1 MLYIRFPMKLLL
13 LSALGTLTLCTAPTM
28 AQVIPTENTPEVGT
42 AVNQDGYSVLL
53 GNSADRMELECRA
66 YLAVSFPN
74 GIINPAYLREDLEA
88 TFLEA
93 GRRGGI
99 TPDTLYDSSEIIAN
113 RVGELMELS
122 GEATDIES
130 GLKLQFLYEEMEEF
144 VCERLAKG

>member
-1 MLYIRFPMKLLL
+1 MKSFLLFV
-13 LSALGTLTLCTAPTM
+13 LGSVAFYGTPAI
-28 AQVIPTENTPEVGT
+28 AQVIPAENTPEVAGT
-42 AVNQDGYSVLL
+42 VDQDGYSVMLN
-53 GNSADRMELECRA
+53 NSVDRMELECRA

-74 GIINPAYLREDLEA
+74 GIIDPAYLREDLEA

-99 TPDTLYDSSEIIAN
+99 TPDTLYNSSEIIAN

-122 GEATDIES
+122 DQAADIES
-130 GLKLQFLYEEMEEF
+130 GLKLQFLYEEMESF

>member
-1 MLYIRFPMKLLL
+1 MKSFL
-13 LSALGTLTLCTAPTM
+13 LSALTVGTIFAAPTL
-28 AQVIPTENTPEVGT
+28 AQVIPAENTPEAAAT
-42 AVNQDGYSVLL
+42 VNQEGYSVML
-53 GNSADRMELECRA
+53 GNGADRMEIECRA

-74 GIINPAYLREDLEA
+74 GLINPAYLREDLEA

-99 TPDTLYDSSEIIAN
+99 APDTLRGSSELIAT

-122 GEATDIES
+122 GSASDVQS

-144 VCERLAKG
+144 VCDRLAKS

>member
-1 MLYIRFPMKLLL
+1 MKPLLFSL
-13 LSALGTLTLCTAPTM
+13 GALAVCVSPFISPVL
-28 AQVIPTENTPEVGT
+28 AQVIPAEDTPEVAT
-42 AVNQDGYSVLL
+42 TVNEDGYSVML
-53 GNSADRMELECRA
+53 GDSVDRMELECRA

-74 GIINPAYLREDLEA
+74 GIIDPAYLREDLEA

-93 GRRGGI
+93 GRRGGVA
-99 TPDTLYDSSEIIAN
+99 PDTLYDSSEVIAN

-122 GEATDIES
+122 GRAADIES

>member
-1 MLYIRFPMKLLL
+1 MDTRFPMKPFL
-13 LSALGTLTLCTAPTM
+13 LSILGTLSVLVAPTV
-28 AQVIPTENTPEVGT
+28 AQVIPVEDTPEVAAT
-42 AVNQDGYSVLL
+42 INQDGYSIML
-53 GNSADRMELECRA
+53 GNSVDRMELECRA

-99 TPDTLYDSSEIIAN
+99 APDTLRSSSEVIAT

-122 GEATDIES
+122 GQAVDIES

-144 VCERLAKG
+144 VCARLAKG

>member
-1 MLYIRFPMKLLL
+1 MKLFFL
-13 LSALGTLTLCTAPTM
+13 AILGTLTVGIAPAS
-28 AQVIPTENTPEVGT
+28 AQVIPAEDTPEVAT
-42 AVNQDGYSVLL
+42 TVNQDGYSVML
-53 GNSADRMELECRA
+53 GDSVDRMELECRA

-74 GIINPAYLREDLEA
+74 GIIDPAYLREDLEA

-99 TPDTLYDSSEIIAN
+99 APDTLYDSSEVIAN

-122 GEATDIES
+122 GRAFDVES

>member
-1 MLYIRFPMKLLL
+1 MKPLLFSL
-13 LSALGTLTLCTAPTM
+13 GALAVCVSPFVSPVL
-28 AQVIPTENTPEVGT
+28 AQVIPAEDTPEVAT
-42 AVNQDGYSVLL
+42 TVNEDGYSVML
-53 GNSADRMELECRA
+53 GDSVDRMELECRA

-74 GIINPAYLREDLEA
+74 GIIDPAYLREDLEA

-93 GRRGGI
+93 GRRGGVA
-99 TPDTLYDSSEIIAN
+99 PDTLYDSSEIIAN

-122 GEATDIES
+122 GRAADIES

>member
-1 MLYIRFPMKLLL
+1 MKLYLFP
-13 LSALGTLTLCTAPTM
+13 ALAALTVCVTPAI
-28 AQVIPTENTPEVGT
+28 AQVIPAENTPEVAT
-42 AVNQDGYSVLL
+42 AVNQEGYSVML
-53 GNSADRMELECRA
+53 GDSVDRMELECRA

-74 GIINPAYLREDLEA
+74 GIIDPAYLREDLEA

-99 TPDTLYDSSEIIAN
+99 APDTLYDSSEIIAN

-122 GEATDIES
+122 GQAADLES
-130 GLKLQFLYEEMEEF
+130 GIKLQFLYEEMEEF

>member
-1 MLYIRFPMKLLL
+1 MNPLKPLLIAIVGMLAMEPAI
-13 LSALGTLTLCTAPTM
+13 
-28 AQVIPTENTPEVGT
+28 AQVIPAEDTPEVAT
-42 AVNQDGYSVLL
+42 TVNQEGYSVML
-53 GNSADRMELECRA
+53 GDSVDRMELECRA

-93 GRRGGI
+93 GRRGGVA
-99 TPDTLYDSSEIIAN
+99 PDTLYDSSELIAN

-122 GEATDIES
+122 GRASDVES

>member
-1 MLYIRFPMKLLL
+1 MKSFL
-13 LSALGTLTLCTAPTM
+13 LSVLSFTAFYAAPTM
-28 AQVIPTENTPEVGT
+28 AQVIPVENTPEVAN
-42 AVNQDGYSVLL
+42 AVNQDGYSTML

-74 GIINPAYLREDLEA
+74 GIVDAAYVREDLEA

-99 TPDTLYDSSEIIAN
+99 LPNTLFDSSEIIAT
-113 RVGELMELS
+113 RVAELIELS
-122 GEATDIES
+122 NQATDIES

-144 VCERLAKG
+144 VCDRLAKG

>member
-1 MLYIRFPMKLLL
+1 MKPFLFSL
-13 LSALGTLTLCTAPTM
+13 LGTLAVCVGSSVNPAL
-28 AQVIPTENTPEVGT
+28 AQVLPAEDTPEVAT
-42 AVNQDGYSVLL
+42 TVNQDGYSVML
-53 GNSADRMELECRA
+53 GDSVDRMELECRA

-74 GIINPAYLREDLEA
+74 GIIDPAYLREDLEA

-99 TPDTLYDSSEIIAN
+99 APDTLYDSSEIIAN

-122 GEATDIES
+122 GRADDIES

>member
-1 MLYIRFPMKLLL
+1 MKSFLISTCGA
-13 LSALGTLTLCTAPTM
+13 LSLCVAPAI
-28 AQVIPTENTPEVGT
+28 AQVIPVENTPEVAT
-42 AVNQDGYSVLL
+42 TVNQDGYSVML
-53 GNSADRMELECRA
+53 GDSVDRMELECRA

-74 GIINPAYLREDLEA
+74 GIIDPAYLREDLEA

-99 TPDTLYDSSEIIAN
+99 APDTLYDSSEVIAN

-122 GEATDIES
+122 GQTMDIES

>member
-1 MLYIRFPMKLLL
+1 MKSLL
-13 LSALGTLTLCTAPTM
+13 LSILGTCTVCVAPAL
-28 AQVIPTENTPEVGT
+28 AQVIPVENTPEVET
-42 AVNQDGYSVLL
+42 TVNQEGYSVML
-53 GNSADRMELECRA
+53 GDRADRMELECRA

-99 TPDTLYDSSEIIAN
+99 TPNTLRGSSELIAN

-122 GEATDIES
+122 GQASDIES

-144 VCERLAKG
+144 VCDRLPKG

>member
-1 MLYIRFPMKLLL
+1 MLYIRFTMKSVLF
-13 LSALGTLTLCTAPTM
+13 SVLGVLTFYGAPVM
-28 AQVIPTENTPEVGT
+28 AQVIPAENTPEVAST
-42 AVNQDGYSVLL
+42 VNQDGYSIML
-53 GNSADRMELECRA
+53 GDRVDRMELECRA

-74 GIINPAYLREDLEA
+74 GIIDPAYLREDLEA

-99 TPDTLYDSSEIIAN
+99 APNTLYDSSEIIAN

-122 GEATDIES
+122 GQAVDIES

>member
-1 MLYIRFPMKLLL
+1 MKSVLLL
-13 LSALGTLTLCTAPTM
+13 TIGTLTACVAPAI
-28 AQVIPTENTPEVGT
+28 AQVIPAENTPEVAT
-42 AVNQDGYSVLL
+42 TVNQDGYSIML
-53 GNSADRMELECRA
+53 GDSVDRMELECRA

-74 GIINPAYLREDLEA
+74 GIIDSAYLREDLEA

-99 TPDTLYDSSEIIAN
+99 APDTLYDSSEVIAN
-113 RVGELMELS
+113 RVGELRELS
-122 GEATDIES
+122 GQIGDVES

>member
-1 MLYIRFPMKLLL
+1 MKLLL
-13 LSALGTLTLCTAPTM
+13 LSVLSTWALSVAPTM
-28 AQVIPTENTPEVGT
+28 AQVIPAENTPEVGT
-42 AVNQDGYSVLL
+42 TVNQDGYSILL
-53 GNSADRMELECRA
+53 GDSADRMELECRA
-66 YLAVSFPN
+66 YLAISFPN
-74 GIINPAYLREDLEA
+74 GIIDPAYLREDLEA

-99 TPDTLYDSSEIIAN
+99 APNTLYDSSEVIAN

-122 GEATDIES
+122 GRADDVES

>member
-1 MLYIRFPMKLLL
+1 MKPFLF
-13 LSALGTLTLCTAPTM
+13 SILGVCAVVAAPAF
-28 AQVIPTENTPEVGT
+28 AQVIPIENTPEVADT
-42 AVNQDGYSVLL
+42 VNNEGYSIML
-53 GNSADRMELECRA
+53 GNGVDRMELECRA

-99 TPDTLYDSSEIIAN
+99 APDTLRGSSELIAN
-113 RVGELMELS
+113 RVGELMDLS
-122 GEATDIES
+122 GQAFDPVS

-144 VCERLAKG
+144 VCARLPKG

>member
-1 MLYIRFPMKLLL
+1 MTPLKPLLI
-13 LSALGTLTLCTAPTM
+13 AIVGTLAVGPAI
-28 AQVIPTENTPEVGT
+28 AQVIPAEDTPEVAT
-42 AVNQDGYSVLL
+42 VVNQEGYSVMLRD
-53 GNSADRMELECRA
+53 SVDRMELECRA

-74 GIINPAYLREDLEA
+74 GIIDPAYLREDLEA

-93 GRRGGI
+93 GRRGGVA
-99 TPDTLYDSSEIIAN
+99 PDTLYDSSELIAN

-122 GEATDIES
+122 GRAFDVES

>member
-1 MLYIRFPMKLLL
+1 MKPFL
-13 LSALGTLTLCTAPTM
+13 LSILGTLTLGVAPAL
-28 AQVIPTENTPEVGT
+28 AQVIPAEDTPEVAT
-42 AVNQDGYSVLL
+42 TVNQDGYSIML

-74 GIINPAYLREDLEA
+74 GIIDPAYLREDLEA

-99 TPDTLYDSSEIIAN
+99 APDTLYGSSEIIAN

-122 GEATDIES
+122 TQTADIVS
-130 GLKLQFLYEEMEEF
+130 GLKQQFLYEEMEEY
-144 VCERLAKG
+144 VCERLPKG

>member
-1 MLYIRFPMKLLL
+1 MKSFL
-13 LSALGTLTLCTAPTM
+13 LSVLSACTVFVAPTM
-28 AQVIPTENTPEVGT
+28 AQVIPAENTPEVAAT
-42 AVNQDGYSVLL
+42 VNQDGYSVML
-53 GNSADRMELECRA
+53 GTRADRMEIECRA

-93 GRRGGI
+93 GRRGGV
-99 TPDTLYDSSEIIAN
+99 TPSTLRGSSELIAT

-122 GEATDIES
+122 GQAFDVES

-144 VCERLAKG
+144 VCDRLAKG

>member
-1 MLYIRFPMKLLL
+1 MKPFL
-13 LSALGTLTLCTAPTM
+13 LSILGPLTLCAAPAL
-28 AQVIPTENTPEVGT
+28 AQVIPAEDTPEVAT
-42 AVNQDGYSVLL
+42 TVNQDGYSIML

-74 GIINPAYLREDLEA
+74 GIIDPAYLREDLEA

-99 TPDTLYDSSEIIAN
+99 APDTLYGSSEIIAN

-122 GEATDIES
+122 TQTADIVS
-130 GLKLQFLYEEMEEF
+130 GLKQQFLYEEMEEY
-144 VCERLAKG
+144 VCERLPKG

>member
-1 MLYIRFPMKLLL
+1 MKSLL
-13 LSALGTLTLCTAPTM
+13 LSILGTCTVCVAPAL
-28 AQVIPTENTPEVGT
+28 AQVIPVENTPEVET
-42 AVNQDGYSVLL
+42 TVNQEGYSVML
-53 GNSADRMELECRA
+53 GDRADRMELECRA

-99 TPDTLYDSSEIIAN
+99 TANTLRGSSELIAN

-122 GEATDIES
+122 GQASDIES
-130 GLKLQFLYEEMEEF
+130 GLKQQFLYEEMEEF
-144 VCERLAKG
+144 VCDRLPKG

>member
-1 MLYIRFPMKLLL
+1 MKTLF
-13 LSALGTLTLCTAPTM
+13 LSILGTCAFAAAPAI
-28 AQVIPTENTPEVGT
+28 AQVIPAENTPEVSAT
-42 AVNQDGYSVLL
+42 VTQEGYSTML
-53 GNSADRMELECRA
+53 GQGADRMELECRA

-99 TPDTLYDSSEIIAN
+99 APDTLRGSSDVIST

-122 GEATDIES
+122 GQAFDVES

-144 VCERLAKG
+144 VCERLPKG

>member
-1 MLYIRFPMKLLL
+1 MKFL
-13 LSALGTLTLCTAPTM
+13 LSTFSVLAVCVLPAI
-28 AQVIPTENTPEVGT
+28 AQVIPAENTPEVAT
-42 AVNQDGYSVLL
+42 TVNQEGYSIML
-53 GNSADRMELECRA
+53 SDDADRMELECRA

-74 GIINPAYLREDLEA
+74 GIIDSAYLREDLEA

-99 TPDTLYDSSEIIAN
+99 APDTLYDSSEVIAN

-122 GEATDIES
+122 SQAFDVES

>member
-1 MLYIRFPMKLLL
+1 MKLYLFP
-13 LSALGTLTLCTAPTM
+13 ALAALTVCVTPAI
-28 AQVIPTENTPEVGT
+28 AQVIPAENTPEVAT
-42 AVNQDGYSVLL
+42 VVDQEGYSVML
-53 GNSADRMELECRA
+53 GDSVDRMELECRA

-74 GIINPAYLREDLEA
+74 GIIDPAYLREDLEA

-99 TPDTLYDSSEIIAN
+99 APDTLYDSSEVIAN

-122 GEATDIES
+122 SKVIDLES
-130 GLKLQFLYEEMEEF
+130 GIKLQFLYEEMEEF

>member
-1 MLYIRFPMKLLL
+1 MKLLL
-13 LSALGTLTLCTAPTM
+13 LSALVTLALYDAPTM

-42 AVNQDGYSVLL
+42 TVNQDGYSVLL
-53 GNSADRMELECRA
+53 GNSADRMEIECRA

-144 VCERLAKG
+144 

>member
-1 MLYIRFPMKLLL
+1 MKLLL
-13 LSALGTLTLCTAPTM
+13 LSALGTIAFSVAPTVAPTM
-28 AQVIPTENTPEVGT
+28 AQVIPAENTPEVGT
-42 AVNQDGYSVLL
+42 TVNQEGYSILL
-53 GNSADRMELECRA
+53 GNSVDRMELECRA
-66 YLAVSFPN
+66 YLAISFPN

-93 GRRGGI
+93 GRRGGVA
-99 TPDTLYDSSEIIAN
+99 PDTLYDSSEVIAN

-122 GEATDIES
+122 GQATDIES